1 VRVEHARH
9 GRRDLSLFV
18 LRRLER
24 RVALLEEQVRVV
36 LARKLSDLDQ
46 KVPQMLLEGQDV
58 LVQVEEALDGD
69 LDLVVREV
77 GERGAEKVG
86 NKVLKKKAE
95 KRF

>member
-1 VRVEHARH
+1 
-9 GRRDLSLFV
+9 
-18 LRRLER
+18 
-24 RVALLEEQVRVV
+24 
-36 LARKLSDLDQ
+36 
-46 KVPQMLLEGQDV
+46 MLLEGQDV